1 LVSSSF
7 FYYLVIMKLK
17 KKYIDQTLFTGG
29 RKITLSEVMDERIF
43 NNIVLEFPTFF
54 EAEKKKKKKKKD

>member
-1 LVSSSF
+1 
-7 FYYLVIMKLK
+7 MKLK